1 MNRRRDFM
9 QSNRFEIN
17 TFEELKCIS
26 DQLRM
31 KISMLLIER
40 EMTATEIGKHL
51 NIPKAKIFYHLKE
64 LEKYGMVKINRTEV
78 KGSNVY
84 KYYVAT
90 HNGFKVNPQ
99 LLNEY
104 RDEVSDSTKDMVTS
118 QINRTIDVLN
128 QYGLIM
134 DDEQLIS
141 KTVQA
146 KWSQNQFDTFKQKL
160 DALIDEVDQQSN
172 DEDES
177 YYYLNVIGFEMRDKV
192 FNREENDD

>member
-1 MNRRRDFM
+1 M

-160 DALIDEVDQQSN
+160 DALIDEVDQQFN
-172 DEDES
+172 DEDKS
-177 YYYLNVIGFEMRDKV
+177 YYYLNIIGFEMRDKV

>member
-1 MNRRRDFM
+1 M
-9 QSNRFEIN
+9 QPNRFEIN

-104 RDEVSDSTKDMVTS
+104 RDEVSDSTKDIVTS

-160 DALIDEVDQQSN
+160 DALIDEVNQQFN
-172 DEDES
+172 DEDKS
-177 YYYLNVIGFEMRDKV
+177 YYYLNIIGFEMRDKV

>member
-1 MNRRRDFM
+1 M

-134 DDEQLIS
+134 DDEKLIS

-177 YYYLNVIGFEMRDKV
+177 YYYLNIIGFEMRDKV